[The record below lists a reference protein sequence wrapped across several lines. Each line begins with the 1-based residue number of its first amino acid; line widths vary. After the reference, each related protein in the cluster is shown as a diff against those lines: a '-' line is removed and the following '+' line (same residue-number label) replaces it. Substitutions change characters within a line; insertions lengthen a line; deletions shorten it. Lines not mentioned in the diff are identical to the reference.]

1 MKKEDISKLGQVRD
15 VQNRLSRARSYV
27 GDLVTRAREFVY
39 KLGLNVTGA
48 AVERLLFEH
57 SWVPTKVDV
66 LWNRSLVAMLILCLE
81 CLCHEIGLIGPK
93 SVQNARR

>member
-15 VQNRLSRARSYV
+15 VQNRLSHAHSYV

-48 AVERLLFEH
+48 AVECLIYEH
-57 SWVPTKVDV
+57 SWVPTKVDAP
-66 LWNRSLVAMLILCLE
+66 WNCSLVAMLTLCLE
-81 CLCHEIGLIGPK
+81 CICHEIRLIGPE
-93 SVQNARR
+93 SVQNACH